1 MRKKI
6 IIIIILI
13 AVILITL
20 GIVILAKKEN
30 TKDNYNATNEFE
42 VPDVETD
49 INVLDKVNDL
59 EMFFI
64 KYLPITDVNSL
75 SNQMKLNFVSS
86 LLEISQNSTVKA
98 SIFSEALKYYFG
110 PNISYTNEDIFD
122 LVTNEK
128 IMSYNEKKGEY
139 SYINS
144 PDDNNYIN
152 FLSSSELQETSDGID
167 IYRQYLFVD
176 VSSSQY
182 QIYSSYDD
190 CLNKINSLGIYDL
203 NSTNGILSSSIVN
216 DYKDS
221 LPTVVYKFTKEK
233 DKYYL
238 NSITIK

>member
-13 AVILITL
+13 AVILIIA

-98 SIFSEALKYYFG
+98 SIFSEA
-110 PNISYTNEDIFD
+110 II
-122 LVTNEK
+122 LVLILVILMK
-128 IMSYNEKKGEY
+128 I
-139 SYINS
+139 
-144 PDDNNYIN
+144 
-152 FLSSSELQETSDGID
+152 
-167 IYRQYLFVD
+167 YL
-176 VSSSQY
+176 
-182 QIYSSYDD
+182 I
-190 CLNKINSLGIYDL
+190 
-203 NSTNGILSSSIVN
+203 
-216 DYKDS
+216 
-221 LPTVVYKFTKEK
+221 
-233 DKYYL
+233 
-238 NSITIK
+238 